1 MENKI
6 SYMSRNLAMEIESR
20 VNTSRGELLAEE
32 GDSCLQRKIDVVT
45 NVTHI
50 FELHF
55 LIRTI
60 LLFRT
65 RLSGT
70 H

>member
-1 MENKI
+1 
-6 SYMSRNLAMEIESR
+6 MEIESR

-50 FELHF
+50 FELHIF
-55 LIRTI
+55 
-60 LLFRT
+60 
-65 RLSGT
+65 
-70 H
+70 

>member
-1 MENKI
+1 
-6 SYMSRNLAMEIESR
+6 MEIESR

-50 FELHF
+50 FRASSH

-70 H
+70 HLSNTYIAL